1 MLSLLSIYL
10 WCDSNIKSNI
20 CKADSVFLAFNITDK
35 MKNDD
40 GHALYI
46 HCLNIIYNTSQV
58 LEQTTKI
65 KKKNG
70 KKFSILVW
78 FKS

>member
-1 MLSLLSIYL
+1 
-10 WCDSNIKSNI
+10 
-20 CKADSVFLAFNITDK
+20 